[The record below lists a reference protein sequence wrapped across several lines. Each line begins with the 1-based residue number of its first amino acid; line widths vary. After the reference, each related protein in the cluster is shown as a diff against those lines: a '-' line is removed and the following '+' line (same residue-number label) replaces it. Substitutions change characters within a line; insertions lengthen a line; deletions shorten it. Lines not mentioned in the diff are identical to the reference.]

1 MWRGIW
7 EPFQPERG
15 QGGPTRVRWETRQHY
30 RRTGSKC
37 ELEELEG
44 QQDFWSQGLWGP
56 RRRWTRRPEPSLC
69 TRVGR
74 GLGGVWH
81 GWHLGGL
88 GGLAYSSETRS
99 NLELRQR
106 RRRPVHKA
114 RTHGGEESKSLTLEL
129 TARMGHWMQGEK
141 PSKATWEGLSG
152 GQGNR
157 RGWSAKQGSRKVGM
171 GR

>member
-1 MWRGIW
+1 MW

-15 QGGPTRVRWETRQHY
+15 RGGPTRVRWETRQHY

-74 GLGGVWH
+74 GLSGVWH

-106 RRRPVHKA
+106 RRRRSTRREHTEERNPRALPWNSLPEWGTVCRERSPA
-114 RTHGGEESKSLTLEL
+114 RLLGKG
-129 TARMGHWMQGEK
+129 
-141 PSKATWEGLSG
+141 
-152 GQGNR
+152 
-157 RGWSAKQGSRKVGM
+157 
-171 GR
+171 